1 MKKVFFIIIIT
12 VLLSTHTHG
21 QQPAFLPFSSSSLS
35 ILDNVAASNKDNI
48 SVLTQR
54 YIDAYYDKLELDE
67 KRYLE
72 TEKVKLNA
80 KVIDARKL
88 SAAAVVISATASS
101 EFLPIVMS
109 AIAALSD
116 PEDALLV
123 NNFGAMVRTL
133 YGEDS
138 VKINGWND
146 DAINALLYAKT
157 LQPDSP
163 LILTNLGNS
172 YIDKKMFAEAE
183 QCYKEALKY
192 DRDFGTAHEGMA
204 RIYNHKKDGKRAI
217 DELIK
222 AGKFGFSAS
231 MRKGYLEAKK
241 NGGFVDSS
249 FWEDSQSDDQNDD
262 DNKRED
268 DKLVLPDFPKWGSR
282 DAFFYSSPNLI
293 IFAQTVIEKGMMGG
307 LNFAAKYHADELME
321 SFENMEF
328 DSQSN
333 EEESGEDADEEM
345 EETDSQWDADDDN
358 SDLGDLESVEIMPSY
373 GQQLFMLEL
382 VNDYYVHKIEVEYN
396 KNIGKRKE
404 IDETLKKVLLELKED
419 PRFQKVM
426 DKILVSDYNGAKIVG
441 KGLHDEVCRKADA
454 HFNAWRDMTLGTYGE
469 IKSLLYEYWKTA
481 YQVTGD
487 IYDEDVINYFN
498 DIRELTVYASLVP
511 IALDFTLLP
520 TSYIV
525 VDQIVPTIAPGEDVR
540 TKKPEPVS
548 DIEMSEKDKKECA
561 IKGKKISFG
570 IGPVGFGVTC
580 DTWELEVLEGVGGS
594 YKRNFKTGESEVT
607 VLVGVSKKVGAVEL
621 GAKQGVTF
629 KFNKQGN
636 FTGWSYKSDA
646 GAKMGIGPITVSQN
660 LEYSS
665 DIGMITSP
673 RASIT
678 VGGVGYG
685 RN

>member
-1 MKKVFFIIIIT
+1 
-12 VLLSTHTHG
+12 
-21 QQPAFLPFSSSSLS
+21 
-35 ILDNVAASNKDNI
+35 
-48 SVLTQR
+48 
-54 YIDAYYDKLELDE
+54 
-67 KRYLE
+67 
-72 TEKVKLNA
+72 
-80 KVIDARKL
+80 
-88 SAAAVVISATASS
+88 
-101 EFLPIVMS
+101 
-109 AIAALSD
+109 
-116 PEDALLV
+116 
-123 NNFGAMVRTL
+123 
-133 YGEDS
+133 
-138 VKINGWND
+138 
-146 DAINALLYAKT
+146 
-157 LQPDSP
+157 
-163 LILTNLGNS
+163 
-172 YIDKKMFAEAE
+172 
-183 QCYKEALKY
+183 
-192 DRDFGTAHEGMA
+192 
-204 RIYNHKKDGKRAI
+204 
-217 DELIK
+217 
-222 AGKFGFSAS
+222 

-241 NGGFVDSS
+241 M
-249 FWEDSQSDDQNDD
+249 ED
-262 DNKRED
+262 
-268 DKLVLPDFPKWGSR
+268 LL
-282 DAFFYSSPNLI
+282 
-293 IFAQTVIEKGMMGG
+293 GG

-629 KFNKQGN
+629 KFNEGN
-636 FTGWSYKSDA
+636 MTGWSYKSDA

-678 VGGVGYG
+678 VGGMGYG